1 MAEIRLANIESY
13 TVSYTP
19 VQAHRMAEIRLA
31 NIESNIVFILL
42 FRLKE
47 LQELDLPI

>member
-1 MAEIRLANIESY
+1 MAEIRLANIESF

-31 NIESNIVFILL
+31 NVESYTVTVGEFC
-42 FRLKE
+42 
-47 LQELDLPI
+47 